1 VCSSIFI
8 STHNK
13 HKYIHKLCTYHDHY
27 LCKTLLHIK
36 KNKKIKTQYHYCG
49 HYFTFMWDVHKHHH
63 VFYNPS
69 PFAVIADEWMD
80 QFIRATPLLFLPMI
94 TPVNMDLL
102 FGTYAVFFYGY
113 GKNDDIHV
121 YLYKI
126 SNTSLWTMMMMI
138 EFLYII

>member
-1 VCSSIFI
+1 
-8 STHNK
+8 
-13 HKYIHKLCTYHDHY
+13 
-27 LCKTLLHIK
+27 
-36 KNKKIKTQYHYCG
+36 
-49 HYFTFMWDVHKHHH
+49 MWDVHKHHH

-113 GKNDDIHV
+113 GK
-121 YLYKI
+121 
-126 SNTSLWTMMMMI
+126 
-138 EFLYII
+138 